1 MPVTIKSTGGGSVTM
16 AAANTASDYTLTLPA
31 STGTAVVADGS
42 GNVAVSGN
50 LSVTG
55 TSSFTGSIGNIT
67 TGTINSGNITTGT
80 INSGNITS
88 TGTVAGAA
96 GTLYPLLAA
105 TSQASTSGTSIDF
118 TSIPS
123 WVRRVTVMLNGVS
136 TNGTSSL
143 MVQAGSGSVQSSGYT
158 NFGGLI
164 SSGGNAL
171 TTGSTSGFQLYL
183 QSLDAAANARY
194 GHVNLT
200 LIGSN
205 AWVMSGVIGVGA
217 TVGAGIY
224 GGSVSLSG
232 ALDRV
237 RITTVNG
244 TDTFDA
250 GSINILYE

>member
-42 GNVAVSGN
+42 GNITVSGNATVSGN

-67 TGTINSGNITTGT
+67 TGTIS
-80 INSGNITS
+80 SGNITS
-88 TGTVAGAA
+88 SGTVAGAA

-143 MVQAGSGSVQSSGYT
+143 MVQAGAGSVQSSGYT